1 MSFAGRAWRYV
12 VRKPVRTIVIFAVLT
27 LVATVLMSADAIER
41 ASARE
46 SAKVAA
52 KAGAGFVL
60 ENNPQFN
67 QGTPRGAG
75 TVKPADIAQIAK
87 LPEVKSY
94 VARQNVTA
102 DLVGAQTQKLGTNDY
117 DEKKEAQFGNAV
129 NVWGVNRTDIDNN
142 FRSGAL
148 TLAAGRHLRPGDHH
162 KAIIHEDLAKANG
175 LKLGSKLKLKGN
187 PYDVD
192 NMRQST
198 TETEMEIVGLVRG
211 SNTRQAAQ
219 RSELFSNTVYT
230 DLDTTR
236 ALYQM
241 SKDNEIYQDANFF
254 VASEKDLEQVEKKAG
269 SLKIDWRNYQLSPAT
284 QYLAGIT
291 GALSGINSLMST
303 TKMVAFGFALL
314 ILTLVLFLWMNERK
328 KETGVLLSVGT
339 SKASIF
345 AQYLCELV
353 ITAIPAF
360 VLAFFISGAVA
371 QWLGNSALASVN
383 SSLMQELA
391 QAGQAG
397 ADMESSAATK
407 TLDALAVSLSTPSV
421 ITAVSLTLLVGLLC
435 VLAASFP
442 MLRRPPR
449 ALLVD
454 IK

>member
-1 MSFAGRAWRYV
+1 M
-12 VRKPVRTIVIFAVLT
+12 
-27 LVATVLMSADAIER
+27 
-41 ASARE
+41 
-46 SAKVAA
+46 
-52 KAGAGFVL
+52 
-60 ENNPQFN
+60 
-67 QGTPRGAG
+67 
-75 TVKPADIAQIAK
+75 
-87 LPEVKSY
+87 
-94 VARQNVTA
+94 
-102 DLVGAQTQKLGTNDY
+102 
-117 DEKKEAQFGNAV
+117 

-148 TLAAGRHLRPGDHH
+148 TLVKGRHLRPGDHH

-175 LKLGSKLKLKGN
+175 LKIGGKLKLKGN

-192 NMRQST
+192 NLRKST
-198 TETEMEIVGLVRG
+198 TQTEMEIVGLVRG
-211 SNTRQAAQ
+211 SNNRQAAQ
-219 RSELFSNTVYT
+219 RSELFANTVYT

-254 VASEKDLEQVEKKAG
+254 VASDSDLEEAEKKAG

-339 SKASIF
+339 SKGSIF

-360 VLAFFISGAVA
+360 VLAFFISGSIS

-383 SSLMQELA
+383 DSLMQELA

-421 ITAVSLTLLVGLLC
+421 ITAVLLTLLVGVLC
-435 VLAASFP
+435 VLVASFP

>member
-1 MSFAGRAWRYV
+1 MSFIGRAWRYV
-12 VRKPVRTIVIFAVLT
+12 VRKPVRTIVILAVLT
-27 LVATVLMSADAIER
+27 VVATVLMSADAIER

-46 SAKVAA
+46 GAKVEA

-60 ENNPQFN
+60 GNNPQFN

-75 TVKPADIAQIAK
+75 TVKGADIEKIAK
-87 LPEVKSY
+87 LSGVKSY

-102 DLVGAQTQKLGTNDY
+102 DLVDAKTQRLGTNDY

-148 TLAAGRHLRPGDHH
+148 TLVSGRHLKPEDRN

-192 NMRQST
+192 NSRKST
-198 TETEMEIVGLVRG
+198 AQTEAEIVGLVRG

-241 SKDNEIYQDANFF
+241 NKDNEIYQDANFF
-254 VASEKDLEQVEKKAG
+254 VASNADLEKVQKEA
-269 SLKIDWRNYQLSPAT
+269 SALKIDWQNYQLSPST

-291 GALSGINSLMST
+291 GAISGINSLMST
-303 TKMVAFGFALL
+303 TKIAAFGFALL

-339 SKASIF
+339 SKRSIF

-353 ITAIPAF
+353 VTAIPAF
-360 VLAFFISGAVA
+360 ILAFFASRSIA
-371 QWLGNSALASVN
+371 QWLGDSVLSSVN
-383 SSLMQELA
+383 NSLLQELS
-391 QAGQAG
+391 QTGQAG
-397 ADMESSAATK
+397 ADIESSTATK
-407 TLDALAVSLSTPSV
+407 TLDTLAVSLSTPSV
-421 ITAVSLTLLVGLLC
+421 VTAVLLTLLVGAIC
-435 VLAASFP
+435 VLVASLP

-449 ALLVD
+449 VLLVD

>member
-1 MSFAGRAWRYV
+1 M
-12 VRKPVRTIVIFAVLT
+12 
-27 LVATVLMSADAIER
+27 
-41 ASARE
+41 
-46 SAKVAA
+46 
-52 KAGAGFVL
+52 
-60 ENNPQFN
+60 N
-67 QGTPRGAG
+67 
-75 TVKPADIAQIAK
+75 
-87 LPEVKSY
+87 
-94 VARQNVTA
+94 
-102 DLVGAQTQKLGTNDY
+102 
-117 DEKKEAQFGNAV
+117 
-129 NVWGVNRTDIDNN
+129 
-142 FRSGAL
+142 
-148 TLAAGRHLRPGDHH
+148 
-162 KAIIHEDLAKANG
+162 
-175 LKLGSKLKLKGN
+175 
-187 PYDVD
+187 
-192 NMRQST
+192 
-198 TETEMEIVGLVRG
+198 
-211 SNTRQAAQ
+211 
-219 RSELFSNTVYT
+219 
-230 DLDTTR
+230 
-236 ALYQM
+236 
-241 SKDNEIYQDANFF
+241 KDNEIYQDANFF

-291 GALSGINSLMST
+291 GALSGINSLIST

-371 QWLGNSALASVN
+371 QWLGDSALTSVN

-421 ITAVSLTLLVGLLC
+421 ITAVLLTLLVGVLC
-435 VLAASFP
+435 LLAASFP

>member
-27 LVATVLMSADAIER
+27 LVATVLISADAIER

-46 SAKVAA
+46 GAKVEA

-60 ENNPQFN
+60 GNNPQFN

-75 TVKPADIAQIAK
+75 TVKSADIAQIAR

-117 DEKKEAQFGNAV
+117 DAKKEVQFGNAV

-148 TLAAGRHLRPGDHH
+148 TLVKGRHLQPGDHH

-175 LKLGSKLKLKGN
+175 LKIGGKLKLKGN

-192 NMRQST
+192 NLRKST

-211 SNTRQAAQ
+211 SNNRQAAQ
-219 RSELFSNTVYT
+219 RSELFANTVYT

-241 SKDNEIYQDANFF
+241 NADNEIYQDANFF
-254 VASEKDLEQVEKKAG
+254 VASDSDLEEAEKKAG

-339 SKASIF
+339 SKVSIF

-360 VLAFFISGAVA
+360 VLAFFISQGIA
-371 QWLGNSALASVN
+371 QWLGDSALASVN

-421 ITAVSLTLLVGLLC
+421 ITAVLLTLLVGLLC